1 MTRGTLA
8 LVAVA
13 LVGASCAQLTG
24 SGFTSKPADVY
35 TAFPNQGDV
44 RSLFG
49 DDNWWVGPPSFG
61 VLPLDA
67 ATTPSTVRFTIGQS
81 YVHMGTAEQLF
92 ARYTVYDKVA
102 SATSAMSEYQ
112 TSYGTSPSSPKVGD
126 QVLYY
131 GLQGSG
137 GAPFASRTFVR
148 VGQIVVQLVWTR
160 KDVQATLGQLGKN
173 AARFIAR
180 LKDPTKL
187 RAKGGSVDPT
197 LLPPPG
203 LDITLLG
210 TTKLPVESFVIMI
223 LAALPDP
230 ILALMRRAGISD
242 FSYADYALN
251 NDTHMEVQLGL
262 LNFPTAADAADWA
275 NTFSPG
281 TPDSNGIAGA
291 YLPVGGTPAAGVYHY
306 VFSSG
311 PYGALLVCRSSIDGE
326 AASRECED
334 PLKSTALA
342 WKLSLGGLR

>member
-1 MTRGTLA
+1 MTKGVVG

-13 LVGASCAQLTG
+13 LLGASCAQLAG
-24 SGFTSKPADVY
+24 SGFNGRPADLY
-35 TAFPNQGDV
+35 TALPNQADV
-44 RSLFG
+44 RSLLG
-49 DDNWWVGPPSFG
+49 DDNWWVSPPSFG

-67 ATTPSTVRFTIGQS
+67 ATTPATVRFTISQS

-102 SATSAMSEYQ
+102 SATSVMSDYQ
-112 TSYGTSPSSPKVGD
+112 TAYGTSPSSPKVGD

-148 VGQIVVQLVWTR
+148 VGQIVVQLAWTKR
-160 KDVQATLGQLGKN
+160 DVQATLDQLGKN
-173 AARFIAR
+173 ATRFTAR

-187 RAKGGSVDPT
+187 RAKSGAVDPS

-203 LDITLLG
+203 QDITLLG
-210 TTKLPVESFVIMI
+210 STQLPVESFVIMI

-230 ILALMRRAGISD
+230 ILVLMRRAGISQ

-262 LNFPTAADAADWA
+262 LSFPTAADATDWA
-275 NTFSPG
+275 STFSPAN
-281 TPDSNGIAGA
+281 PDSNGIASA

-311 PYGALLVCRSSIDGE
+311 SYGALLVCKSSIDGE